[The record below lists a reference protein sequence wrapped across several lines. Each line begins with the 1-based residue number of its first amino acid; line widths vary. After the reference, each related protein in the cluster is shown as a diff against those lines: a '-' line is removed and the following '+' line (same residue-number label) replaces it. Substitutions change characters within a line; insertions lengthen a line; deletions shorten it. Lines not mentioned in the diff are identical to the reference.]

1 MRNQVRRDIETQFG
15 RIVEDP
21 RLYAVLLAAYEN
33 CGFEAVKCIDFRKVH
48 VVSAPLRSRALPL
61 RRHCVPGDTTVAHA
75 AVHRLEMRCII
86 WLICS
91 NLSSSRVITRSA
103 VKIPPSTGM

>member
-33 CGFEAVKCIDFRKVH
+33 AGFEAVKCIDFRKVH
-48 VVSAPLRSRALPL
+48 VVSAPLRLARNASPAVATPL
-61 RRHCVPGDTTVAHA
+61 QQ
-75 AVHRLEMRCII
+75 
-86 WLICS
+86 S
-91 NLSSSRVITRSA
+91 
-103 VKIPPSTGM
+103 